1 MFRLAQYKMMRRN
14 TVAFAAKTLVFGRS
28 NPIPQRTSG
37 IPLTI
42 TQNTSEPGRI
52 FGTMAVNHSGSMK

>member
-1 MFRLAQYKMMRRN
+1 MRRKV
-14 TVAFAAKTLVFGRS
+14 VARAAMIRVFGTI

-52 FGTMAVNHSGSMK
+52 SGTIAVNHSGSIKWRIPT